1 MRTNKV
7 LEQWRTGGAT
17 VGGWLSIGNA
27 FTAEMMGQL
36 GFDWLCVDIQHG
48 QVGIEDLH
56 HMLPA
61 ISATPSVPFV
71 RVAWNAPEQIM
82 KVLDAGAYG
91 VVVPMVNSA
100 EEAARAVA
108 ACRYP
113 PVGNRSFGPIRAALY
128 GGRDYAVHANSEIAC
143 IPMIETRA
151 ALENLDAILA
161 VPGVDAVYVGPSDL
175 GLAMGRSPV
184 GDTDDPAHLRDVH
197 HILERAQAHG
207 VPAGIHTSSLAFAE
221 RWLEAGFQMVTLGID
236 SGFMARAASA
246 DLKAVRNRLKS

>member
-7 LEQWRTGGAT
+7 LEQWRAGRAT

-48 QVGIEDLH
+48 QVGIDDLH

-61 ISATPSVPFV
+61 ISATSSVPFV

-113 PVGNRSFGPIRAALY
+113 PAGNRSFGPIRAALY
-128 GGRDYAVHANSEIAC
+128 GGHDYALHANSEIAC

-161 VPGVDAVYVGPSDL
+161 VPGVDAIYVGPSDL

-184 GDTDDPAHLRDVH
+184 GDTDDPDHLRDVLY
-197 HILERAQAHG
+197 ILERAQAHG
-207 VPAGIHTSSLAFAE
+207 VPAGIHTGSLAFAE

-236 SGFMARAASA
+236 SGFMARAAST
-246 DLKAVRNRLKS
+246 DLKAVRSKLDP